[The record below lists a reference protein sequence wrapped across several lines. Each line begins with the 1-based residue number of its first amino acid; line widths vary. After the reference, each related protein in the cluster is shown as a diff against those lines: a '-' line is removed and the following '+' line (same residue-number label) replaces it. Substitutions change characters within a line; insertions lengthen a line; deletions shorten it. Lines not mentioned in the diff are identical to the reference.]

1 MNCTYLDRAVCLLVV
16 GEIRHQY
23 DTVVKEKT
31 ADGFWSSLKKAVGI
45 STKDHNVEIA
55 TVAFLPQW
63 EDVCFNTEATAAA
76 GVSLEDA
83 LRQIN
88 QVVYWMKASK
98 KLVQQVRTNSVCGC
112 AFLHET

>member
-1 MNCTYLDRAVCLLVV
+1 MCFLVV
-16 GEIRHQY
+16 GENWHQY

-31 ADGFWSSLKKAVGI
+31 ADGLWSTFKKVVGI

-76 GVSLEDA
+76 GVTLEDA

-98 KLVQQVRTNSVCGC
+98 KLVQRVRTNIVCGC